1 MRLIPLLVLLTSLV
15 ACSSSGGGAEEAP
28 PADTSERSR
37 PAEPAQSEDGVP
49 LVRAPAPSAPREASA
64 YPQAVRDATCKVAM
78 GNVRADQSDEEA
90 RLLQAFSEGV
100 DGVLQVRASGAA
112 AKIELT
118 LKLSNE
124 TIGPG
129 DPGADNRAVSG
140 KVRGVATATWS
151 GADGNQVQASLELV
165 QPFTTMGRS
174 SMREHLAKTLG
185 EGLSDALLQ
194 KLAAR

>member
-1 MRLIPLLVLLTSLV
+1 MSRD
-15 ACSSSGGGAEEAP
+15 AAQF
-28 PADTSERSR
+28 RSR
-37 PAEPAQSEDGVP
+37 QRFPCLVYFDKHSGASISRASQP
-49 LVRAPAPSAPREASA
+49 LGGITSRRNAKDENLIRAI
-64 YPQAVRDATCKVAM
+64 YDANTNGTELRIIDCRSRMAAM